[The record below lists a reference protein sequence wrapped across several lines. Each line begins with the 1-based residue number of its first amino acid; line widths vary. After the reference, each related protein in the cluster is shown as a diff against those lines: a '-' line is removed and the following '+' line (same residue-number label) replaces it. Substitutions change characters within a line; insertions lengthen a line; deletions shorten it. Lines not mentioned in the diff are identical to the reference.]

1 MRVILFKSRRGLR
14 SLINVRGLNT
24 ISYKYVMNRKSSIV
38 YLFLKGH
45 FFWYDEEIEV
55 FTIELKWR
63 GASHCLV
70 IMADGIY
77 PPEFV

>member
-1 MRVILFKSRRGLR
+1 
-14 SLINVRGLNT
+14 
-24 ISYKYVMNRKSSIV
+24 MNRKSSIV